1 VKKGGSGGASG
12 AKEKFAAF
20 HAASS
25 ERTYERMVHLSWTVG
40 AGGGYQKL
48 RLLY

>member
-1 VKKGGSGGASG
+1 MGAAGKGGRMEKGSAGGAGG

-25 ERTYERMVHLSWTVG
+25 ERAYERMVHRVG
-40 AGGGYQKL
+40 
-48 RLLY
+48 R